1 MTSNDEIVMKLSEVY
16 LEETNRKILE
26 RHHRLTGE
34 EVFIETVPANLARI
48 LPKVKEYGNSGNR
61 EKDLIEKAAVIIA
74 TPAWTQAFF
83 DANRRTG
90 IVTADKFLYD
100 NGYGL
105 DVDPDENLE
114 LRAMLKE
121 IKRHERDL
129 DPATMD
135 SLILY
140 TSKKVR
146 SL

>member
-1 MTSNDEIVMKLSEVY
+1 MKLSEAY

-34 EVFIETVPANLARI
+34 EVFIETVPANLVRV

-61 EKDLIEKAAVIIA
+61 EKDLIEKAAAIIA
-74 TPAWTQAFF
+74 MPAWTQAFF

-90 IVTADKFLYD
+90 IVAADKFLYD

-105 DVDPDENLE
+105 DVDPSDENLE

-129 DPATMD
+129 DPTTMD

-140 TSKKVR
+140 TSEKVR
-146 SL
+146 PL